1 MQKSFYFW
9 LKNRIRGK
17 CWSKEEARMAFRRDA
32 YALKGRSKIAPHALN
47 QRSPAEGKA
56 KSVWE
61 LKKAKK
67 KESVEICE
75 ICGTRTN
82 SRKRRRFLPSKPQ
95 KSKTFPRNLLQI

>member
-1 MQKSFYFW
+1 
-9 LKNRIRGK
+9 
-17 CWSKEEARMAFRRDA
+17 MAFRRDA

-95 KSKTFPRNLLQI
+95 KSKTFPEISCRYENKVVTLRCSSFKRQIRNYGRD

>member
-1 MQKSFYFW
+1 
-9 LKNRIRGK
+9 
-17 CWSKEEARMAFRRDA
+17 MAFRRDA

-67 KESVEICE
+67 KESVC
-75 ICGTRTN
+75 ICGN
-82 SRKRRRFLPSKPQ
+82 LWDKDQLPQTSQIFTKQTPEIQ
-95 KSKTFPRNLLQI
+95 NFSPKSLADMKIKS